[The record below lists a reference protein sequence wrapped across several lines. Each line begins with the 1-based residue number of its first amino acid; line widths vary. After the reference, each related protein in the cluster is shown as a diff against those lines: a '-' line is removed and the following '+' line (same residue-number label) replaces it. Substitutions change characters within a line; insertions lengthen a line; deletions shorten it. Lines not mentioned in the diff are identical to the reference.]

1 MTHFPT
7 DMGEPDLVTLAALWS
22 ARLGRTLHPGQVDVM
37 LNDLDS
43 LRVWSLPDDGTLSAP
58 LVEVEDDV
66 AREVKGVFDEVEEFR
81 AMMESAGVVFP
92 DLKVSRPLG
101 ADDVVLSSEEL
112 DGIIRSADSD
122 SLADLCKRPSFVG
135 DDEDPQPSDV
145 ISFEAIRPAPFHPA
159 GLCQCNRC
167 WRMVRAADL
176 SRGWCRT
183 CHAELGLGF

>member
-1 MTHFPT
+1 MTHTTT

-58 LVEVEDDV
+58 LVEVEDD
-66 AREVKGVFDEVEEFR
+66 ALMEVRQV
-81 AMMESAGVVFP
+81 M
-92 DLKVSRPLG
+92 
-101 ADDVVLSSEEL
+101 
-112 DGIIRSADSD
+112 D
-122 SLADLCKRPSFVG
+122 SLADLCKLNPFVG

-145 ISFEAIRPAPFHPA
+145 ISFEAIRPAPRFA
-159 GLCQCNRC
+159 VGLCQCNRC

-176 SRGWCRT
+176 SRGWCRS
-183 CHAELGLGF
+183 CHAELGLDF